1 MWSREEESGR
11 REELFG
17 ANRRNGRNIHRI
29 GEKKRKPAQGF
40 LNRKAPGKVVKGDQW
55 MEGDDG

>member
-1 MWSREEESGR
+1 MWSGEEESGR

-40 LNRKAPGKVVKGDQW
+40 LNRKAPGKVVKGDQ
-55 MEGDDG
+55 